1 MFYTYISLFL
11 CFLSCFRIYTPFREE
26 STNSSGERAGFAL
39 LNALIVI
46 GVVLVMTIL
55 LVLLYKYR
63 CYKVWKEKCQL
74 LLSVFCVCMFVFL
87 CMFVCRCVC
96 GCICRC
102 VCGENSRRYILKLAY
117 NYNSACQFFSF
128 QNIFY
133 FLDHFWLVDCLI
145 SNAAVL
151 F

>member
-1 MFYTYISLFL
+1 MNIDIPQPIGRFL

-63 CYKVWKEKCQL
+63 CYKVWKGDCQFSH
-74 LLSVFCVCMFVFL
+74 SVFVFVYVFVFVFVFL
-87 CMFVCRCVC
+87 CLCLCVC
-96 GCICRC
+96 G
-102 VCGENSRRYILKLAY
+102 GNSRRPILKFAY
-117 NYNSACQFFSF
+117 NFNSVC
-128 QNIFY
+128 
-133 FLDHFWLVDCLI
+133 
-145 SNAAVL
+145 
-151 F
+151 